1 MENVAS
7 KQQQIIRVEG
17 VAEEKNK
24 AFANAL
30 SQVQNHIIKDSKD
43 VTLRIE
49 PISVDV
55 VKAQQETYTERFLFV
70 FFPRVR
76 RDFRVTLDVTVD
88 ITMIEMDLIQ
98 FVEQKVSSPAGFSL
112 PFFKNKIKKEAN

>member
-1 MENVAS
+1 MGNVTS
-7 KQQQIIRVEG
+7 KKQQVIRVEG

-30 SQVQNHIIKDSKD
+30 SQVQNHVIKESKD

-49 PISVDV
+49 PVSVNV
-55 VKAQQETYTERFLFV
+55 IKAEQETYVERFLFV

-76 RDFRVTLDVTVD
+76 HNFRVTLDVTAD
-88 ITMIEMDLIQ
+88 ITMIEMSAVN
-98 FVEQKVSSPAGFSL
+98 FVEKKVSNPVGFSL

>member
-76 RDFRVTLDVTVD
+76 RNFRVTLDVTVD